1 MKIYITHD
9 DNTIEGFTTVTLDQ
23 VDVISKKFYKNQ
35 LNQIYAPTILNYID
49 FNKTTQFLSELLSL
63 VKNGGTILV
72 GGIDSSILCNSHNRM
87 RITVSELNSL
97 LFSKSPQIK
106 SLSSLTQV
114 KNFFLDSTRI
124 EDICV
129 DDNECRFTIKVTKNE
144 RW

>member
-72 GGIDSSILCNSHNRM
+72 GGIDSSILCNSHSRM

-97 LFSKSPQIK
+97 LFSRSPQIK
-106 SLSSLTQV
+106 SLSSLTKV
-114 KNFFLDSTRI
+114 KNFFLDTTRI

-144 RW
+144 